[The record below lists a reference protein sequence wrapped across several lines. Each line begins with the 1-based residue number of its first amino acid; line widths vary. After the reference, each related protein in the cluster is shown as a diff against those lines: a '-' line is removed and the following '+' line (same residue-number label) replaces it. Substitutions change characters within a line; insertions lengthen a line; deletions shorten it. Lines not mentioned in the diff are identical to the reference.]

1 MHVPFGHVCGKNECE
16 EFRCHTLFKIPLH
29 VSKAFL
35 RVLEVPLLFVNQVVT
50 VEEVLLHE
58 DVNSHKISLVRPP
71 IINFA
76 WEGSRFVV
84 HVCFI
89 CLQETGQLCE
99 LLGPLPMVDEVFQRS
114 QELDDLPLDLGPQL
128 ISLSKEADE
137 MFIHAQISRID
148 DAVDLWCVLYTMLV
162 NVENELLEVLPGWQ
176 TELHLLLS
184 GSRCASRCFSVVNW
198 SRCA

>member
-1 MHVPFGHVCGKNECE
+1 M
-16 EFRCHTLFKIPLH
+16 
-29 VSKAFL
+29 
-35 RVLEVPLLFVNQVVT
+35 PLLFVNQVVT

-58 DVNSHKISLVRPP
+58 DVRSHQINLVRPP

-84 HVCFI
+84 HVCLI

-99 LLGPLPMVDEVFQRS
+99 LLGPLPMVDEVLQRGK
-114 QELDDLPLDLGPQL
+114 ELDDLPLDLGPQL

-137 MFIHAQISRID
+137 MFIHAQIGRID
-148 DAVDLWCVLYTMLV
+148 NAVDFRRVLYTMLV
-162 NVENELLEVLPGWQ
+162 NVKDELLEVLPGWQ

-184 GSRCASRCFSVVNW
+184 GSRCTSGCFCIIYW